1 MKITGAQDIVNI
13 LLEQGVDTI
22 FGYPGG
28 QVIPLFDALYDAPL
42 RKILPVHEQGAIHAA
57 DGYARVSGRVGV
69 CIVTSGPGATN
80 IVTGLATAYLDSI
93 PLVVICGQVPTPQIG
108 RDSLQEVDIVSV
120 SLAITKHSAAVL
132 RPGDL
137 AGSLREAFAVAR
149 SGRMAP
155 VLIDIPSDIQR
166 ALIDWDEEEDA
177 AAEIEIEIEEE
188 SLPFDLSAVK
198 AAAEL
203 ICQAERPVLMVGGG
217 AIQADC
223 SWAIRELAGK
233 TGMPVVSTLM
243 GLGAFPGD
251 HPQFLGMSGMH
262 GQKAANLAVSNSD
275 VIVVIGSRF
284 SERVTGDRSRYVKS
298 KKIIQFDIDPSE
310 MDKNVTVALP
320 IVANLANSMAALAA
334 EVEVRPDIS
343 RWWEQITMWREKY
356 AFKDD
361 GSFSPYW
368 ILAQINKFFR
378 EEEVIFVT
386 DVGQNQM
393 WAAQTLCVREP
404 RTHITSGGSGTMGF
418 SLPAAIG
425 AKIAK
430 PRARV
435 VQIAGDGGF
444 KMTGMELFTATNE
457 DLPIISV
464 VMNNR
469 ALGMVKQ
476 WQELFFDKRFSS
488 TLLESFDF
496 VKFAE
501 SCGARGR
508 KAGNREEFLAA
519 LEEAKYARQPFL
531 LELSISPDAMVEPM
545 VAPGAAIDEF
555 IEFKGAK

>member
-1 MKITGAQDIVNI
+1 MKITGAQVIVNI
-13 LLEQGVDTI
+13 LLEQGVDTV

-28 QVIPLFDALYDAPL
+28 QVIPLYDALYDAPL
-42 RKILPVHEQGAIHAA
+42 RKVLPVHEQGAIHAA
-57 DGYARVSGRVGV
+57 DGYARVSGRTGV

-108 RDSLQEVDIVSV
+108 RDSFQEVDIVSV
-120 SLAITKHSAAVL
+120 SLAVTKYSAVVL
-132 RPGDL
+132 RPEDL
-137 AGSLREAFAVAR
+137 AGTLREAFAVAR

-166 ALIDWDEEEDA
+166 ALIDWDEEGN
-177 AAEIEIEIEEE
+177 AAEMDIEEE
-188 SLPFDLSAVK
+188 DLPFDLSAVK
-198 AAAEL
+198 AAAGL
-203 ICQAERPVLMVGGG
+203 ICRAERPVLMVGGG
-217 AIQADC
+217 AIQAGC

-243 GLGAFPGD
+243 GLGAFPGS

-275 VIVVIGSRF
+275 VIVVVGSRF

-320 IVANLANSMAALAA
+320 IVANLSNSMAALAA

-343 RWWEQITMWREKY
+343 RWWEQIAKWREEHAY
-356 AFKDD
+356 SDEGDFN
-361 GSFSPYW
+361 PYW
-368 ILAQINKFFR
+368 ILREINKAFQD
-378 EEEVIFVT
+378 EEVIFVT

-393 WAAQTLCVREP
+393 WAAQALCIMEP

-418 SLPAAIG
+418 SMPAAVG
-425 AKIAK
+425 AQIAK

-444 KMTGMELFTATNE
+444 KMTGMELFTAVNE
-457 DLPIISV
+457 KLPIISIV
-464 VMNNR
+464 LNNHV
-469 ALGMVKQ
+469 LGMVKQ
-476 WQELFFDKRFSS
+476 WQELFFNKRFSS
-488 TLLESFDF
+488 TLLEYFDF
-496 VKFAE
+496 VKFAD
-501 SCGARGR
+501 SCGAKGR
-508 KAGNREEFLAA
+508 KAGSREEFLAA
-519 LEEAKYARQPFL
+519 LVEAKAARQPFL
-531 LELSISPDAMVEPM
+531 LELSICPDAMVKPM

-555 IEFKGAK
+555 VEFKAGK